1 MCEATKRG
9 HSCATS
15 GFSGKNDHTE
25 NPAGC
30 SRITCDKQ
38 RKWCPI
44 TNPISSSKRI
54 RCKFEALIWH
64 SFSTNLDMIVFLLH
78 LTFVCS
84 DAECGFNMWLHYG
97 SACVF
102 HNCFHCTALS
112 QSILAVILILVQP
125 ISPTSSASFDLGVWM
140 AQNGCSLLFM
150 KQNASFDPN
159 QNISNITHNSVE
171 RNKRNVCQNRNSN
184 SVYF

>member
-78 LTFVCS
+78 LTFFLFWRWV
-84 DAECGFNMWLHYG
+84 WLQYVTPLRVG
-97 SACVF
+97 M
-102 HNCFHCTALS
+102 CFPQLLPLHS
-112 QSILAVILILVQP
+112 VISVHF
-125 ISPTSSASFDLGVWM
+125 SSY
-140 AQNGCSLLFM
+140 
-150 KQNASFDPN
+150 
-159 QNISNITHNSVE
+159 
-171 RNKRNVCQNRNSN
+171 SN
-184 SVYF
+184 SCATYFSNKFSIIWPGSLDGSKRLFVAVYEAKCFIRSKPKH